1 MLSQYTAQIPLFTKI
16 TSVFNDVD
24 FLKALSAR
32 LSPTSGC
39 ECKNVAIAKLYLHAL
54 QGELVALSINRFG
67 GVVTNSYFT
76 YLQSVSEE
84 TNFLLSVDKMRAF
97 CRRLQDLMLLYPT
110 TDGGKTV
117 ATPELFGVVTDDFVS
132 AHWPK
137 LVVTAKMLL
146 EAIAASN

>member
-1 MLSQYTAQIPLFTKI
+1 MLSQYTAQIPLFMKA

-32 LSPTSGC
+32 LSPTSEPGDIT
-39 ECKNVAIAKLYLHAL
+39 IARLYLHAV
-54 QGELVALSINRFG
+54 QSKLVEMS
-67 GVVTNSYFT
+67 TNIHSERVSVDSYFY
-76 YLQSVSEE
+76 YLQNLGMHEGK
-84 TNFLLSVDKMRAF
+84 LLLESQKIAF

>member
-1 MLSQYTAQIPLFTKI
+1 MSSQYTAQIPLFMKA

-32 LSPTSGC
+32 LSPTSEPGDIT
-39 ECKNVAIAKLYLHAL
+39 IARLYLHAVQSKLVEMSTNIHSERVSVDSYFYYL
-54 QGELVALSINRFG
+54 QNLSIHEG
-67 GVVTNSYFT
+67 K
-76 YLQSVSEE
+76 
-84 TNFLLSVDKMRAF
+84 LLLESQKIAF